1 MTLAGLKINP
11 ITNSIS
17 SSDGG
22 KVILQ
27 INGANATPEEV
38 QTLQPHQVKRIEY
51 SDYTG
56 IRFEGASKVI
66 NYIIERKDKGG
77 VIGVDLMN
85 SLNTLAGDDV
95 SLYIRPESNSSGKRI
110 FDSGRAGKSF
120 G

>member
-1 MTLAGLKINP
+1 MMLTGLKINP

-27 INGANATPEEV
+27 ING
-38 QTLQPHQVKRIEY
+38 QTLHLKKFRRYNRIKSSGLNIQIIQE
-51 SDYTG
+51 SDLK
-56 IRFEGASKVI
+56 GASKII

-85 SLNTLAGDDV
+85 SLKY
-95 SLYIRPESNSSGKRI
+95 SCRW
-110 FDSGRAGKSF
+110 
-120 G
+120 